1 MTKKFTIKRKKRFFE
16 NTELKSFTGIIF
28 VSNFLPKER
37 NPLKTIG
44 LNNTTLYLYKNN
56 FCLLDKF
63 IEDKEINKY
72 LIDKYGIEE
81 NQILS
86 INKVFLK
93 ETKVIYLVY
102 LDFKTKINNFYEYKT
117 LNMFQK
123 KHYNDPENQDLY
135 QAIYDNHKC
144 SNPKSYK
151 IFFDENNYVETSIN
165 TIFYYLIGISR

>member
-16 NTELKSFTGIIF
+16 NTQFKLFTGFMF
-28 VSNFLPKER
+28 VSNYLPKER
-37 NPLKTIG
+37 NPSKPIG

-63 IEDKEINKY
+63 IKY
-72 LIDKYGIEE
+72 EEVSQFLIDKYGIEE
-81 NQILS
+81 NKIFS

-93 ETKVIYLVY
+93 GTKVIYLVY
-102 LDFKTKINNFYEYKT
+102 LDFKTKINNFYEYRT

-123 KHYNDPENQDLY
+123 KNYNDPETQDLY
-135 QAIYDNHKC
+135 QAIYNNNKC
-144 SNPKSYK
+144 TDFKSYK
-151 IFFDENNYVETSIN
+151 IFFDENNFVETSIN

>member
-16 NTELKSFTGIIF
+16 NTQFKSFTGFMF
-28 VSNFLPKER
+28 VSNYLPKER
-37 NPLKTIG
+37 NPSKPIG

-63 IEDKEINKY
+63 IKYEDVSQF

-81 NQILS
+81 NKIFS

-93 ETKVIYLVY
+93 GTKVIYLVY
-102 LDFKTKINNFYEYKT
+102 LDFKTKMNNFYEYRT

-123 KHYNDPENQDLY
+123 KNYNNPETQDLY
-135 QAIYDNHKC
+135 QAIYNNHKC
-144 SNPKSYK
+144 TDFKSYK
-151 IFFDENNYVETSIN
+151 IFFDENNFVETSIN